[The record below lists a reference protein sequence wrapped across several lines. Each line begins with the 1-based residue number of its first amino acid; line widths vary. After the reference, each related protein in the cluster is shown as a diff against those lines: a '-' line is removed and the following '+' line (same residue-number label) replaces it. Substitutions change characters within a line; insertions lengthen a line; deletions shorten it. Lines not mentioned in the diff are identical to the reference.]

1 MVSLGPRSGRGAV
14 EISANGRRSDGLRLR
29 LLLAAM
35 GAALLAACAASP
47 APTPLSAALPEDAPV
62 SLAVAGMRPPSGAE
76 FKQLA
81 GLSGTELRR
90 LLGAPDFRRREAP
103 AEIWQYRGADCVL
116 SLFLYRKGGQYRVA
130 YGEIL
135 NRDAA
140 RVSQSSC
147 YDGLLARHPRVHQ
160 SRL

>member
-1 MVSLGPRSGRGAV
+1 MVAV
-14 EISANGRRSDGLRLR
+14 LVT
-29 LLLAAM
+29 
-35 GAALLAACAASP
+35 ACAPSP

-62 SLAVAGMRPPSGAE
+62 SLAVAGARPPAGAE
-76 FKQLA
+76 FMQLA

-90 LLGAPDFRRREAP
+90 LLGAPDFRRHEAP
-103 AEIWQYRGADCVL
+103 AEIWQYRSADCVL

-135 NRDAA
+135 DRDAA
-140 RVSQSSC
+140 RISPASC
-147 YDGLLARHPRVHQ
+147 YDGLLARHPRLHQ